1 VICESTSK
9 RPRRLDDSSNG
20 EVTKELPSHPQK
32 TITTSLRGQTG
43 LPISSLDAGE
53 VVIVQTANSRYRIV
67 MLDPIEQMVII
78 RGGRYFPKATEA
90 RLLGSSAN
98 KKVRIGNLVKGLSL
112 AVAVGRR
119 CFVTSPVKEIVR
131 EGH

>member
-1 VICESTSK
+1 
-9 RPRRLDDSSNG
+9 
-20 EVTKELPSHPQK
+20 
-32 TITTSLRGQTG
+32 
-43 LPISSLDAGE
+43 
-53 VVIVQTANSRYRIV
+53 

-90 RLLGSSAN
+90 RLLGFSAN
-98 KKVRIGNLVKGLSL
+98 KKVRIGNVVNGLSL
-112 AVAVGRR
+112 AVAVGQR